1 MARVPYHG
9 AESHYLR
16 PDVTYRTSVLQPT
29 VGYEPVSASQAV
41 AQRFVAPVGLAGLAG
56 PQATRHRLAGPL
68 ETLPGKVSTFFAGV
82 KARWQAAKIAR
93 RVARNGGVP
102 FAPGA
107 QTMTLDT
114 SPRGPSPGAGA
125 IAVQSG
131 WMPQPQSPASAVA
144 TLTTPRAGDP
154 PMAGAAATAAAMTP
168 ESTWPRSYWRD
179 VISQDVPP
187 IVAARGGGDALYKWF
202 RGGRS

>member
-1 MARVPYHG
+1 MAKQHG
-9 AESHYLR
+9 AEAHLLR
-16 PDVTYRTSVLQPT
+16 VDRVWRTGVIDPT
-29 VGYEPVSASQAV
+29 VGYEPVAASQAV
-41 AQRFVAPVGLAGLAG
+41 AARFVAPVGLAGT
-56 PQATRHRLAGPL
+56 QATRHRLAGPV
-68 ETLPGKVSTFFAGV
+68 EAFPGKVATFFAGIR
-82 KARWQAAKIAR
+82 ARWEAR
-93 RVARNGGVP
+93 RLARQVARNGGVP

-144 TLTTPRAGDP
+144 NLTTARAGDP
-154 PMAGAAATAAAMTP
+154 PMPGIAATAAAMTP
-168 ESTWPRSYWRD
+168 ESTWPNNYWRD

-187 IVAARGGGDALYKWF
+187 IIAARGGGDALYKWY
-202 RGGRS
+202 RRGRS